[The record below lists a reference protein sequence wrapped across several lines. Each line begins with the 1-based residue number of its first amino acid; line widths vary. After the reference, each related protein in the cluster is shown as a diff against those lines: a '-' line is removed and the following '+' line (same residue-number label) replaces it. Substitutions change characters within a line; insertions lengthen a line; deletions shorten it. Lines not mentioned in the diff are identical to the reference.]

1 MQPSDT
7 GDMSRREV
15 FELFFND
22 ELVQKIILQTNK
34 CGIINRNFRRIKED
48 ELKVYIAL
56 NILMN
61 IIQKP
66 TVQSYCR
73 V

>member
-1 MQPSDT
+1 MQPSGT
-7 GDMSRREV
+7 GYISKREV

-22 ELVQKIILQTNK
+22 ELVQKIILESNK
-34 CGIINRNFRRIKED
+34 YGIINRNFRRIKED
-48 ELKVYIAL
+48 ELKIYIAL
-56 NILMN
+56 NILMS

-66 TVQSYCR
+66 TVQSYWR